1 MSCTHPVIYRNGD
14 GIPVCFV
21 CGAILET
28 AEETTAKEEKPTKK
42 SKKTKADLKIRGR
55 YTDGNIQTP

>member
-1 MSCTHPVIYRNGD
+1 MSCTHPVIYRNVD
-14 GIPVCFV
+14 GIPVCFI

-42 SKKTKADLKIRGR
+42 SKKTKAD
-55 YTDGNIQTP
+55 